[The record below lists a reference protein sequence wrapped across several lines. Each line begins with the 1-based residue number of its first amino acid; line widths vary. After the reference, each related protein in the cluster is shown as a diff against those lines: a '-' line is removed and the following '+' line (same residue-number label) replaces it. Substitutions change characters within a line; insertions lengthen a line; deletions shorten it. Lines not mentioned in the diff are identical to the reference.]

1 VSASATLPEVRVA
14 PSARRRLDGV
24 HPWIFRD
31 DVAADGGATPGDL
44 VRVRDDRGAPRGI
57 AFWSSRSK
65 IALRRVTREDV
76 PVDGAFWDARVEAAV
91 ARRGAEVASWE
102 ARRLIFGESD
112 GIPGLVADLYGAHLV
127 VQTLTR
133 GAERILPDVLASL
146 RKRLRIDSVLAR
158 NDPSVRTLEG
168 LAREVVQV
176 DGVTP
181 DSIAIDE
188 GGITYLADPWR
199 GQKTGA
205 FLDQRENR
213 IVAGGLAR
221 GRALDAFAYHASFAL
236 HAALRCDE
244 VVVVDS
250 SREALT
256 RGRAAAERNGARNLT
271 FVEAAAFD
279 ELRARERA
287 KERFDLVMIDPPAFA
302 KSKADVPA
310 ARRGYREINLRA
322 MRLLAPGG
330 VLVTSSCSAN
340 LDEPAFEEVM
350 VEALRDSG
358 RTATIA
364 ARRGQAADHPVLL
377 GFPESRY
384 LKCFVLREGGGAA

>member
-1 VSASATLPEVRVA
+1 MSASATLPEVRVA
-14 PSARRRLDGV
+14 PRARRRLDGA

-31 DVAADGGATPGDL
+31 DVAGDSGAAPGDL
-44 VRVRDDRGAPRGI
+44 VRVRDDRGLSRGI
-57 AFWSSRSK
+57 AFWSARSK

-76 PVDGAFWDARVEAAV
+76 PVDAAFWDARVGAAL
-91 ARRGAEVASWE
+91 ARRGEGVATWE
-102 ARRLIFGESD
+102 ARRLLFGESD
-112 GIPGLVADLYGAHLV
+112 GVPGLVADLYDTHLV
-127 VQTLTR
+127 VQTLTA
-133 GAERILPDVLASL
+133 GAARILPDVLASL
-146 RKRLRIDSVLAR
+146 RNRLRIDSVLAR

-168 LAREVVQV
+168 LPREVVQV

-181 DSIAIDE
+181 ETIAIDE
-188 GGITYLADPWR
+188 AGVTYLADPWH

-213 IVAGGLAR
+213 LAAGALAH
-221 GRALDAFAYHASFAL
+221 GRALDAFAYHGSFAL
-236 HAALRCDE
+236 HAARHCQD

-250 SREALT
+250 SRDALA
-256 RGRAAAERNGARNLT
+256 RGRVAAERNGRSNLT

-279 ELRARERA
+279 DLRARERA
-287 KERFDLVMIDPPAFA
+287 GERFDLVMIDPPAFA

-322 MRLLAPGG
+322 LRLLAPGG

-340 LDEPAFEEVM
+340 LDEASFEEVL

-384 LKCFVLREGGGAA
+384 LKCFILREGGGVA